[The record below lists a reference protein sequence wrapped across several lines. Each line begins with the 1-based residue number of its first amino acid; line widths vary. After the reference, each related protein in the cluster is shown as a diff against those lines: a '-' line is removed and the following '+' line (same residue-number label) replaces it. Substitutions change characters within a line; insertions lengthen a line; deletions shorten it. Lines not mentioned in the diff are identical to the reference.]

1 MKKTISLASHPLIR
15 GTFFLTLSGL
25 LSRVMGFFYRIFLSR
40 VIGAE
45 GMGIYQLIFPV
56 YSILHSLCASGIQTA
71 ISRLVAANASR
82 EKASFAL
89 RCGLALSLLLSL
101 SAAFALYAFAD
112 PIARTFLSEERCAPL
127 LQALAF
133 ALPLGSI
140 HACINGYYYGLQH
153 TAVPSITQ
161 LAEQSARMCFIWIA
175 FRISLQE
182 GRALSLSSTVW
193 AIAAGE
199 FFSTLYSVTAFTMKR
214 PHLPSRSAPSGTS
227 AGLSELISLA
237 LPLTANR
244 LFVNLLSSAEAI
256 LIPARLQI
264 HGHSPETSLVLYG
277 ALTGMAMPLILF
289 PTAVTNSVSVL
300 LLPEV
305 ARAQSSKN
313 DRQISDSIQGT
324 IKYCLL
330 LGILFLGLFLLYGR
344 EMGTVLFHNALAG
357 DILKSLSFIC
367 PFLYLSS
374 TLASI
379 INGLGKTAAVFLQNV
394 CCLSLRIFFVL
405 FLVPV
410 FGIRGYLWG
419 LLASLL
425 LQTFLGFYTLRPYM
439 KFSFPASEYILKP
452 CLFLVIAV
460 GCAFFLEPVFSCI
473 PSSPELLALS
483 VRVAAVALF
492 YLLFLGLYQML
503 PKQYRI
509 PCRQRKKNGI

>member
-1 MKKTISLASHPLIR
+1 
-15 GTFFLTLSGL
+15 
-25 LSRVMGFFYRIFLSR
+25 
-40 VIGAE
+40 
-45 GMGIYQLIFPV
+45 
-56 YSILHSLCASGIQTA
+56 
-71 ISRLVAANASR
+71 
-82 EKASFAL
+82 
-89 RCGLALSLLLSL
+89 
-101 SAAFALYAFAD
+101 
-112 PIARTFLSEERCAPL
+112 
-127 LQALAF
+127 
-133 ALPLGSI
+133 
-140 HACINGYYYGLQH
+140 
-153 TAVPSITQ
+153 
-161 LAEQSARMCFIWIA
+161 
-175 FRISLQE
+175 
-182 GRALSLSSTVW
+182 
-193 AIAAGE
+193 
-199 FFSTLYSVTAFTMKR
+199 
-214 PHLPSRSAPSGTS
+214 
-227 AGLSELISLA
+227 
-237 LPLTANR
+237 
-244 LFVNLLSSAEAI
+244 
-256 LIPARLQI
+256 
-264 HGHSPETSLVLYG
+264 
-277 ALTGMAMPLILF
+277 MPLILF

-305 ARAQSSKN
+305 ARAQSLRN

-324 IKYCLL
+324 VKYCLL

-357 DILKSLSFIC
+357 DIMQSLSFIC

-379 INGLGKTAAVFLQNV
+379 INGLGKTTAVFLHNV

-439 KFSFPASEYILKP
+439 KFSFPASEYILMP

-473 PSSPELLALS
+473 PSAPELLALS